1 MDIME
6 LATMLATSGGITT
19 LLGAFGAWQYRKQNK
34 RLKESE
40 AKLAEVN
47 VDKGRSEAKE
57 QEVNRLLLQIDHQQ
71 KTIDKYIERYDSL
84 VAKSAEREDQYQADL
99 KDWSERYT
107 EQTHIVR
114 DQRKELTEMHE
125 REKDHI
131 RREVQLEKE
140 RDHYKNWR
148 CYREYN
154 RTDDGC
160 ERRKPKQPI
169 PLKYVPLEGE
179 ECNECMNDNGTD

>member
-1 MDIME
+1 
-6 LATMLATSGGITT
+6 MLATSGGITT
-19 LLGAFGAWQYRKQNK
+19 VLGLVGAVQYRKQHK

-47 VDKGRSEAKE
+47 VDKGRNEAKD
-57 QEVNRLLLQIDHQQ
+57 QETNRLLAQIDHQQ
-71 KTIDKYIERYDSL
+71 KPIDKYIERYDTL
-84 VAKSAEREDQYQADL
+84 VTKSAEREDQYQADL

-114 DQRKELTEMHE
+114 DQRKEITELHE
-125 REKDHI
+125 REKEHI

-140 RDHYKNWR
+140 RDHYKSWR

-154 RTDDGC
+154 RTDEGC

-179 ECNECMNDNGTD
+179 CEECNECMNEHGAD

>member
-1 MDIME
+1 
-6 LATMLATSGGITT
+6 MLGT
-19 LLGAFGAWQYRKQNK
+19 LLGILTPLGGVGAWFYRKQNK
-34 RLKESE
+34 RLKEAE

-47 VDKGRSEAKE
+47 VDKGRIEAKG
-57 QEVNRLLLQIDHQQ
+57 QETDRLLAQIDHQQ
-71 KTIDKYIERYDSL
+71 KTIDTLMERNQKL
-84 VAKSAEREDQYQADL
+84 VLTNAEKEDRYQEDL
-99 KDWSERYT
+99 KDWASRYS
-107 EQTHIVR
+107 EQTLIVR

-125 REKDHI
+125 REKEHI

-140 RDHYKNWR
+140 RDHYKSWR

-179 ECNECMNDNGTD
+179 CEECNECIKDYGTD